1 MKETL
6 GGFSLNMGK
15 LLKNLSENNILKVPF
30 LRNILLAS
38 LVIVIVLPLFDTLFI
53 YPAFTKLLTSDKR
66 TDAIRIARHLS
77 SILVAKN
84 TDLTKNLLQAQLS
97 DEMDQLKEARN
108 DFELVKLKFFS
119 KSGEIIFSSDPKD
132 IGDINNEKYF
142 HEIVANGKV
151 YAEVIQKD
159 TESLEGQKMPAD
171 VVETYVP
178 LMQGKEFLGAFEI
191 YYDITAKK
199 AELDFLLSRS
209 STLLFASAFALFLV
223 IIITLLRENRTIR
236 ERNRAETDLRKS
248 EERFRETTDL
258 LPSIICE
265 TTTDGTI
272 TYLNKAGVATFA
284 YPQVKLRGGNNITD
298 LVHPEDRDR
307 AALHISTVTHGE
319 KLVTTEWE
327 MIGED
332 GSERFALVNLSPMSK
347 EGKVVG
353 LRGSITDIT
362 EQKTIQAR
370 LQEAQKMEAIATL
383 AGGIA
388 HEFNNALCAVIP
400 NIDLLRSKVH
410 NNEEI
415 NKHTQPIQNSAKR
428 MAHLTN
434 QLLAYA
440 RGGIW
445 KAEQISLNN
454 LVQETLPFMQ
464 HLIKAG
470 IVVETDLTEDSCY
483 VEADRTQMQ
492 MVLLAVMVNAAE
504 AIEASGY
511 IRLTV
516 GRKEIDGEFAK
527 GYPDLKP
534 GSYVSLTVE
543 DNGSGMSE
551 ETSLRV
557 FEPFFTTKFLG
568 RGLGMAA
575 AYGIIKSHHGL
586 VTVDSKLGRGT
597 VVRIYLPE
605 SQCERCC

>member
-1 MKETL
+1 MK
-6 GGFSLNMGK
+6 K
-15 LLKNLSENNILKVPF
+15 LLKKISEYNILKVPF

-38 LVIVIVLPLFDTLFI
+38 LVIVIVLPLYDILFI
-53 YPAFTKLLTSDKR
+53 YPAFTKLLSNDKR

-77 SILVAKN
+77 SILVSKQ
-84 TDLTKNLLQAQLS
+84 TELTKDGLHAHLS
-97 DEMDQLKEARN
+97 EEMEQLKKARN
-108 DFELVKLKFFS
+108 DFELIKLKFFS
-119 KSGEIIFSSDPKD
+119 RSGEIIFSSDPKD
-132 IGDINNEKYF
+132 VGNINNEKYF
-142 HEIVANGKV
+142 HEIVAHGKV

-159 TESLEGQKMPAD
+159 SESLEGQKMPAD

-178 LMQGKEFLGAFEI
+178 LMRHNEFLGAFEI

-199 AELDFLLSRS
+199 AELDFLLSHS
-209 STLLFASAFALFLV
+209 STVLFASAFALFLV

-236 ERNRAETDLRKS
+236 ERNRAETELRKS

-272 TYLNKAGVATFA
+272 TYLNKAGVATFD
-284 YPQVKLRGGNNITD
+284 YPQVRLHGGNNITD

-307 AALHISTVTHGE
+307 AALHISSVTHGQ
-319 KLVTTEWE
+319 KLVNTEWK
-327 MIGED
+327 MIGEE
-332 GSERFALVNLSPMSK
+332 GSERFALVNLSPRSK

-362 EQKTIQAR
+362 EQKNIQAR

-400 NIDLLRSKVH
+400 NIDLLQSKLP

-415 NKHTQPIQNSAKR
+415 NRYTQPIQNSAQR
-428 MAHLTN
+428 MAHLTS

-440 RGGIW
+440 RGGKW
-445 KAEQISLNN
+445 RAEKISLNK
-454 LVQETLPFMQ
+454 LVRETLPFMQ
-464 HLIKAG
+464 HLMKAG
-470 IVVETDLTEDSCY
+470 IVVETDLTGDSCY

-492 MVLLAVMVNAAE
+492 MVLLAAMVNAAE
-504 AIEASGY
+504 AIESAGY
-511 IRLTV
+511 IRVTIQ
-516 GRKEIDGEFAK
+516 REEIDRELASGH
-527 GYPDLKP
+527 PDFKP
-534 GSYVSLTVE
+534 GSYVSLTIE

-551 ETSLRV
+551 ETRIRV

-575 AYGIIKSHHGL
+575 VYGIIKNHHGL
-586 VTVDSKLGRGT
+586 VTVDSELGQGT

-605 SQCERCC
+605 CRHRGCC

>member
-1 MKETL
+1 
-6 GGFSLNMGK
+6 MGK
-15 LLKNLSENNILKVPF
+15 LLKKKSEINILKVPF

-38 LVIVIVLPLFDTLFI
+38 LVIVIALPLFDTLFI
-53 YPAFTKLLTSDKR
+53 YPAFTKLLTNDKR

-77 SILVAKN
+77 SILVSKK
-84 TDLTKNLLQAQLS
+84 TKLTKNLLQAHLS
-97 DEMDQLKEARN
+97 EEMEQLKQARD
-108 DFELVKLKFFS
+108 DFELIKLKFFS

-132 IGDINNEKYF
+132 IGDINNKQYF
-142 HEIVANGKV
+142 HEIVAKGSV

-178 LMQGKEFLGAFEI
+178 LMKGKEFLGAFEI

-209 STLLFASAFALFLV
+209 STVLSVSAFALFLV

-236 ERNRAETDLRKS
+236 ERNRAETQLRKS

-265 TTTDGTI
+265 TTADGTI
-272 TYLNKAGVATFA
+272 TYLNKAGVATFD
-284 YPQVKLRGGNNITD
+284 YPQVKLHGGNNITD

-307 AALHISTVTHGE
+307 VALHISTITHGE
-319 KLVTTEWE
+319 RLVTTEWR
-327 MIGED
+327 MIGEE
-332 GSERFALVNLSPMSK
+332 GSERFALVNLSPISK

-353 LRGSITDIT
+353 MRGSMTDIT
-362 EQKTIQAR
+362 EQKNIQAR

-400 NIDLLRSKVH
+400 NIDLLKSKLP
-410 NNEEI
+410 NNKEI
-415 NKHTQPIQNSAKR
+415 NKHTQPIQNSAQR
-428 MAHLTN
+428 MAHLTS

-440 RGGIW
+440 RGGKW
-445 KAEQISLNN
+445 KAEKISLDN
-454 LVQETLPFMQ
+454 LVQETLPFMK

-511 IRLTV
+511 IRVTI
-516 GRKEIDGEFAK
+516 RREEIGGDLAEGH
-527 GYPDLKP
+527 PDFKP
-534 GSYVSLTVE
+534 GSYVCLTIE
-543 DNGSGMSE
+543 DNGSGMNE
-551 ETSLRV
+551 ETRMRV

-575 AYGIIKSHHGL
+575 VYGIIKNHHGL
-586 VTVDSKLGRGT
+586 VTVDSELGQGT

-605 SQCERCC
+605 TQQGGRW